1 MSRIK
6 LEDTFM
12 DIMVKMS
19 EGNPGA
25 INVLMQLYKEV
36 PNIDPQNI
44 LGGIGAILELDTL
57 GVYGPRIWMLY
68 KDVCGEDIANT
79 NWMLR
84 AWQLGII
91 SEAELNKRIDN
102 YGRDGVDEIIEKV
115 MTKLSYSGEDRTE

>member
-1 MSRIK
+1 MPRVT
-6 LEDTFM
+6 LQDNFM
-12 DIMVKMS
+12 DVMYKMS

-25 INVLMQLYKEV
+25 VSVLMQLYKEV

-44 LGGIGAILELDTL
+44 MGGIGAILDLDTL

-68 KDVCGEDIANT
+68 KDVCGEDIAKT

-91 SEAELNKRIDN
+91 SEDELNKRIDN
-102 YGRDGVDEIIEKV
+102 YGRDGVDGIIEKV
-115 MTKLSYSGEDRTE
+115 MTQLSYYGEGKSE

>member
-1 MSRIK
+1 M
-6 LEDTFM
+6 LDVVT
-12 DIMVKMS
+12 KMS

-25 INVLMQLYKEV
+25 LRVIMELFTEV
-36 PNIDPQNI
+36 PTIDPQNI
-44 LGGIGAILELDTL
+44 MGGIGAILELDTL

-68 KDVCGEDIANT
+68 KDVCGEDIAKT

-91 SEAELNKRIDN
+91 SEDELNKRIDN

-115 MTKLSYSGEDRTE
+115 MNQLSYYGEGKSE